1 MIIGDKR
8 PRKSKSDD
16 AMDKM
21 DLLVAGKV
29 GCFEA
34 KVKRN
39 ASSIR
44 FQMTPSAL
52 VTLAPESRKS
62 TAFITT
68 DGLYEFKRLP
78 FGLKNAPAVFNRL
91 MAKLQKKVQK
101 GDMIH

>member
-52 VTLAPESRKS
+52 VTLS
-62 TAFITT
+62 
-68 DGLYEFKRLP
+68 
-78 FGLKNAPAVFNRL
+78 
-91 MAKLQKKVQK
+91 
-101 GDMIH
+101 